1 MLEYSQEVVV
11 KKVNILDMITKNEYT
26 GEHADMNPTFCQN
39 NYRSVDLALIMN
51 TAI

>member
-26 GEHADMNPTFCQN
+26 SEHVDMNPTLYLEQ
-39 NYRSVDLALIMN
+39 L
-51 TAI
+51 